1 MGREAVRIDV
11 IIPIEVYPVSE
22 KELENKS
29 ARIVGEMP
37 LFSYIPLKDTLDEAL
52 NNWLKLI
59 NVKLD
64 FIINLLT
71 REREGFHLLPL
82 KKVNLSEKGIRVAV
96 KTPFEIGSYAE
107 VKLVLDICE
116 PLGFYLYGKVLRCEK
131 KEEDYE
137 IALEW
142 LPMPI
147 DIKEK
152 LSFYILQKE
161 REIIRSRKEA

>member
-1 MGREAVRIDV
+1 MEREAVRIDV
-11 IIPIEVYPVSE
+11 IIPIEVYPISE
-22 KELENKS
+22 RELENKS

-64 FIINLLT
+64 FLINLLT

-82 KKVNLSEKGIRVAV
+82 RKVNLSEKGIRVAV
-96 KTPFEIGSYAE
+96 KTPFEIDSYAE

-131 KEEDYE
+131 KGKDYE

-161 REIIRSRKEA
+161 RELIRSRKEA